1 MEFKSSS
8 EALDWMMEHPLERLY
23 DQYGNYMVYVEE
35 SDTIESFWFTGDYED
50 ENGNFEPG
58 YWDMIKYSPEEF
70 VEAFDGVQ
78 LETQE

>member
-23 DQYGNYMVYVEE
+23 DQYGNYVVYVEE
-35 SDTIESFWFTGDYED
+35 SNIVESFYFTGDYED

-58 YWDMIKYSPEEF
+58 YWDMDKYAPEEF
-70 VEAFDGVQ
+70 VEAFDDVQ